1 MGFLGDLQADRLL
14 RYDVRPVQA
23 EAVVE
28 SKQEPKEGQEGQTQ
42 AEEGEG
48 AQEGSRCRT
57 VDCLET
63 LT

>member
-1 MGFLGDLQADRLL
+1 M
-14 RYDVRPVQA
+14 QA

-28 SKQEPKEGQEGQTQ
+28 SKQDPKECQEGQTQ
-42 AEEGEG
+42 AEGEE

>member
-1 MGFLGDLQADRLL
+1 MH
-14 RYDVRPVQA
+14 A

-48 AQEGSRCRT
+48 AQEGSRPRA

>member
-1 MGFLGDLQADRLL
+1 M
-14 RYDVRPVQA
+14 QA

-28 SKQEPKEGQEGQTQ
+28 SKQEPKEVQEGKTQ

-48 AQEGSRCRT
+48 AQEGSRPRA

>member
-1 MGFLGDLQADRLL
+1 MH
-14 RYDVRPVQA
+14 A

-48 AQEGSRCRT
+48 AQEGSRRQA